1 MNETRTGVR
10 TSLQISAFG
19 AVTGLSAANFSLA
32 EKKAFL
38 IKNDGTENVTLEVL
52 PAVGSTWVETVFQ
65 PGWNPEIVQM
75 IRKNANSLTLLW
87 GY

>member
-1 MNETRTGVR
+1 MNETRTGER

-19 AVTGLSAANFSLA
+19 AVTGLASANFSLG
-32 EKKAFL
+32 EKKSFL
-38 IKNDGTENVTLEVL
+38 IKNDGSENVTLEVL
-52 PAVGSTWVETVFQ
+52 PAIGSAWVETVFQ

-75 IRKNANSLTLLW
+75 IRKNANELTLLW